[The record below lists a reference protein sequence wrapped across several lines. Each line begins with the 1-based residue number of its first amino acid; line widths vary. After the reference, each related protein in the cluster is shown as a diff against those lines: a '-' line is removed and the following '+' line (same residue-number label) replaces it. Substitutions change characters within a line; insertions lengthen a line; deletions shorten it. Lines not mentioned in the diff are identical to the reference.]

1 MPRDMFGD
9 VVDPSIKMG
18 NKMWYT
24 VPLTMLIQAAVVA
37 SLIIVPLM
45 ATGMLPAPPSM
56 MAFVATPPPPPPPPV
71 GPQRPS
77 QVALLLPPPPPAVPH
92 LPPLM
97 WTRCSVRWRRKILKN
112 STGKSPSSI

>member
-45 ATGMLPAPPSM
+45 ATGMLP
-56 MAFVATPPPPPPPPV
+56 
-71 GPQRPS
+71 
-77 QVALLLPPPPPAVPH
+77 
-92 LPPLM
+92 
-97 WTRCSVRWRRKILKN
+97 RRRQ
-112 STGKSPSSI
+112 